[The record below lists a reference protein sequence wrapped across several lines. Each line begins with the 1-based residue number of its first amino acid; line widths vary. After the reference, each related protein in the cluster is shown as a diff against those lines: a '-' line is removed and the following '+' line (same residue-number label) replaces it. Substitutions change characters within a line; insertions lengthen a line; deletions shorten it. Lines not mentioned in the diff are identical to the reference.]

1 MSNENTNATSN
12 KRKRREDDAEESI
25 EIPPVSILKRSR
37 NEASSSNLSRVKFG
51 NENQIQNQGKPS
63 KAQLKMAKRLE
74 PILPTLATL
83 PVPLATQFKAFAT
96 LILSCKIE
104 IIHCKKK
111 NSFPREKP

>member
-51 NENQIQNQGKPS
+51 NENQVQHPGKPS
-63 KAQLKMAKRLE
+63 KAPSRWRKY
-74 PILPTLATL
+74 
-83 PVPLATQFKAFAT
+83 
-96 LILSCKIE
+96 
-104 IIHCKKK
+104 
-111 NSFPREKP
+111 